1 MLKQKLDSLQPKY
14 VAALER
20 SKLINEENKHK
31 LILYTEALE
40 RIHQMAE
47 INQQL
52 KFKHTEALDHAKEN
66 ATAAQF
72 AKQQLQNQVGLVQN
86 QYAKTLEQH
95 NQIVAASQ

>member
-20 SKLINEENKHK
+20 SKLIDEENKHK

-40 RIHQMAE
+40 RIHQMAK